1 MRGRKTTSG
10 LAAIAVGGALVLGGC
25 GGGSSM
31 TDSSNASAPA
41 DAAMKGKH
49 DDMKAEHD
57 AMKGEDQA
65 MKGHHQAM
73 SGDHQAMHG
82 EKAMREKGA
91 GHGEAMHEG

>member
-25 GGGSSM
+25 GNSST

-57 AMKGEDQA
+57 AMKGDDQA

-73 SGDHQAMHG
+73 NGEHQAMHG

>member
-1 MRGRKTTSG
+1 MTSG

-25 GGGSSM
+25 GGGSST

-49 DDMKAEHD
+49 DNMKAEHD

-65 MKGHHQAM
+65 M
-73 SGDHQAMHG
+73 HG
-82 EKAMREKGA
+82 EKAMHEKGA
-91 GHGEAMHEG
+91 GHGDAMHEG

>member
-25 GGGSSM
+25 GGGSGT

-41 DAAMKGKH
+41 GAAMKGKH

-57 AMKGEDQA
+57 AMKGDDA
-65 MKGHHQAM
+65 MKGQGHAM
-73 SGDHQAMHG
+73 PGDEEAMHG
-82 EKAMREKGA
+82 EKAMHEKNA
-91 GHGEAMHEG
+91 GHGEAMREG